1 MTDPQSNGTS
11 AKEHGATEEE
21 QIHARIRAQLTGPG
35 GPFEIVHEDV
45 LGERMP
51 VFKNRLR
58 CLREL
63 LEQSRA
69 HGDAPYIVYEQRRLS
84 YADHH
89 ATVAAVAQG
98 LARRYGIRKGDRVA
112 ILAANCPEW
121 LITFWAATS
130 LGAVVSALNG
140 WWTPDEIQYGVE
152 LSGAKL
158 LVGDRKRLARV
169 EGIDLGIPICE
180 VESDFADLTDMAPG
194 AALPDSEIDEDD
206 PALILFTSGTT
217 GRPKGALVSH
227 RALLGFVQV
236 YACQGAERLMVA
248 SQLGEIPA
256 DAPPP
261 PPNAALVT
269 APLFHLSGLYTAGI
283 MMLSVGAKTVYR
295 AGRFDPED
303 VLRLIEQEQITSWS
317 ALGST
322 GPQVVGHPA
331 IDRYDLSSMR
341 NLGFGGAP
349 TSPALQER
357 MRDAFPNASKSLG
370 LGYGL
375 SESGGLGTSI
385 GGGELIERPTS
396 CGRASLCNEIEIR
409 DDDGKPVAEGVYG
422 EIHIRSPFLMLGYHE
437 NPDATEEA
445 IRSGRWLA
453 TGDVGCLE
461 DGYLYINSRARDM
474 ILRAAENVYPVEI
487 EHRLDA
493 HPDVAE
499 SAVVGVDHEVL
510 GQEVKAIVVP
520 RDGVAELD
528 TEGLGRFVGETLAA
542 FKVPSLWEVRSE
554 PLPRNASGKVL
565 KNVLTGE
572 VENRLVED

>member
-1 MTDPQSNGTS
+1 MTATPQNDS
-11 AKEHGATEEE
+11 ARFDEVRE
-21 QIHARIRAQLTGPG
+21 QVRAQLTGPG
-35 GPFEIVHEDV
+35 SPFEIGEERV
-45 LGERMP
+45 LGETMS
-51 VFKNRLR
+51 VFKNRLS
-58 CLREL
+58 CLRDMV
-63 LEQSRA
+63 EQSKV
-69 HGDAPYIVYEQRRLS
+69 HGEKEYIVYEDRRIS
-84 YADHH
+84 YAAHY
-89 ATVAAVAQG
+89 AIVASVARG
-98 LARRYGIRKGDRVA
+98 LAEQYGIGKGDRVA

-140 WWTPDEIQYGVE
+140 WWTGDEIQYGLE

-169 EGIDLGIPICE
+169 DGIDLGIPICE
-180 VESDFADLTDMAPG
+180 VERDFAALEATAPN
-194 AALPDSEIDEDD
+194 APLPDVAIDEDD

-227 RALLGFVQV
+227 RALLGFAQ
-236 YACQGAERLMVA
+236 ANTCLGAERMMIA

-261 PPNAALVT
+261 APAAALVT

-283 MMLSVGAKTVYR
+283 MMFSVGAKTVYR

-303 VLRLIEQEQITSWS
+303 VLRLIEKERITSWS

-322 GPQVVGHPA
+322 GPQVVDHPA
-331 IDRYDLSSMR
+331 IGKYDLSSMT
-341 NLGFGGAP
+341 NVGFGGAP
-349 TSPALQER
+349 TSPSLQER
-357 MRDAFPNASKSLG
+357 TREAFPNSSKSLG

-375 SESGGLGTSI
+375 SESGGLGATI
-385 GGGELIERPTS
+385 GGTELIERPTS

-409 DDDGKPVAEGVYG
+409 DDDGKPVPAGVYG
-422 EIHIRSPFLMLGYHE
+422 EIHLRSPFLMLEYFD
-437 NPDATEEA
+437 NPQATAEA
-445 IRSGRWLA
+445 IRPGRWLA
-453 TGDVGCLE
+453 TGDVGCLDE
-461 DGYLYINSRARDM
+461 DGYLYINSRARDL

-499 SAVVGVDHEVL
+499 SAVVGVDHDVL

-520 RDGVAELD
+520 RDGVDEID
-528 TEGLGRFVGETLAA
+528 TDALGRFVGETLAA

-572 VENRLVED
+572 VENKLVED